1 MRLTISLKSAGNA
14 LPFSYQHE
22 LAAAIHRW
30 IGHNSLH
37 GRAYSPLSF
46 GLLVGLQ
53 RRGDY
58 LFAQEA
64 GNVRWWVG
72 CWDEQVIERLIE
84 GIHADSHAAF
94 GMRVSRYNVQER
106 QRFRDGRRVWFV
118 ETPIVLRRKRLG
130 KADEYVMWDAF
141 DANHLLTSSLRK
153 KMEANGVNADIHSAR
168 FDTKYAK
175 AKSKLIQIA
184 DTRVRG
190 SLCPVIVDADA
201 LAHEFIWAAGIG
213 ALTGMGFGAAK
224 D

>member
-1 MRLTISLKSAGNA
+1 MRITINFRSAGNA

-30 IGHNSLH
+30 LGHNSLH

-46 GLLVGLQ
+46 GLLSGLQ
-53 RRGDY
+53 KRGDF

-64 GNVRWWVG
+64 GSVRWWVG

-94 GMRVSRYNVQER
+94 GLRVSRYNVQER
-106 QRFRDGRRVWFV
+106 PHFRDGRRVWLV
-118 ETPIVLRRKRLG
+118 ETPVVLRRKRLN
-130 KADEYVMWDAF
+130 KVDEYVMWDAF
-141 DANHLLTSSLRK
+141 DAGELLTDSLRK
-153 KMEANGVNADIHSAR
+153 KIEANGLDARVRLAR
-168 FDTKYAK
+168 FDIKYAK

-190 SLCPVIVDADA
+190 SLCPVIVEADA
-201 LAHEFIWAAGIG
+201 LAHEFIWCAGIG
-213 ALTGMGFGAAK
+213 ALTGMGFGAVRA
-224 D
+224 